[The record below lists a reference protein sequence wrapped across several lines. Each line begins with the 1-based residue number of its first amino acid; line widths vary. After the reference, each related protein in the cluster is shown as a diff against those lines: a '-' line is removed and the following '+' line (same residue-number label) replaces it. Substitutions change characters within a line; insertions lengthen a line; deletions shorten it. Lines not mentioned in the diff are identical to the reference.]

1 MPTLFQTFCKRLHRR
16 FGATA
21 LLVALSACTSAPVLK
36 PEAVPAQPVA
46 SPPSAVAPV
55 APVAPA
61 ARKAPE
67 APPQAI
73 SAATTPRA
81 YRQSGAQHLY
91 ALNPD
96 RIYKG
101 RLPPLLKA
109 VGVLNVELDR
119 QGQVTRLDWMRAP
132 HHVPEVMREI
142 ERTVRE
148 AAPFPAPTRLG
159 KVVYTDTWL
168 WHASGKFQLDTLT
181 EGQD

>member
-1 MPTLFQTFCKRLHRR
+1 MFTLFLPSSPVLRR
-16 FGATA
+16 RTGALA
-21 LLVALSACTSAPVLK
+21 LLAALSACTSAPVSQ
-36 PEAVPAQPVA
+36 PEAVPAKPTA
-46 SPPSAVAPV
+46 TPPTIS
-55 APVAPA
+55 APA
-61 ARKAPE
+61 ARKTPE
-67 APPQAI
+67 PPPQA
-73 SAATTPRA
+73 SSTATTPRA

-91 ALNPD
+91 ALNQD

-101 RLPPLLKA
+101 RLPPMLKA

-132 HHVPEVMREI
+132 HHAPEVMREI
-142 ERTVRE
+142 ERTVRA
-148 AAPFPAPTRLG
+148 AAPFPAPARLG